1 MQVHALS
8 GFVCAA
14 LVGREVS
21 ALPEQRD
28 APRPHHQVSASP
40 AQEEEAAQHQCT
52 VPGQCCRRPLLENLQ
67 TTTTL
72 VTQQQQQQ
80 QHVMSRRRH

>member
-1 MQVHALS
+1 MIKHDTPAVDRIQFILS
-8 GFVCAA
+8 GFVFAA

-28 APRPHHQVSASP
+28 TPRPHHQISATP

-52 VPGQCCRRPLLENLQ
+52 VPGQCCYRPLLESQ
-67 TTTTL
+67 
-72 VTQQQQQQ
+72 
-80 QHVMSRRRH
+80 